1 MRRQTTCRRI
11 TQCIV
16 RVLALAMTIA
26 ALPASAIEGDEDQ
39 PILIEADDVEV
50 LEADSISVYVGNVV
64 VTQGSMRLTG
74 DHVTVY
80 HREDRRPRF
89 VIALGAPAH
98 LKQRLDNDQGELLA
112 FAKRMEFDVDKDE
125 LTLIGE
131 GLLIQGEDRVT
142 GERIVYDRARA
153 HFRAGGAGRVRIT
166 IVPEKE

>member
-1 MRRQTTCRRI
+1 MRSRAARGGIGRGI
-11 TQCIV
+11 I
-16 RVLALAMTIA
+16 LALAVTIA
-26 ALPASAIEGDEDQ
+26 ALPAIALEGDEDQ

-64 VTQGSMRLTG
+64 VTQGSLRLTG

-98 LKQRLDNDQGELLA
+98 LKQRLDDDQGELLA
-112 FAKRMEFDVDKDE
+112 FAKRMEYDVDKDE
-125 LTLIGE
+125 LILIGE